1 MSGLDELFANPS
13 GPTDAPR
20 EGTLNRATRSRKLGI
35 LGLAIGL
42 LAFVAQLGGIATGVA
57 VIGVLS
63 QTFGDPSSQLGDIGW
78 VLPYEV
84 TVVIGSLVL
93 GLAGMIVGV
102 TAARRRRGPRF
113 GILGA
118 VFGGLALTTDLLVI
132 AVVALGLPS

>member
-1 MSGLDELFANPS
+1 MSGLDELSANPS
-13 GPTDAPR
+13 GPTGAPR
-20 EGTLNRATRSRKLGI
+20 EGTLDRTVGSRKLGI
-35 LGLAIGL
+35 LGLALGL
-42 LAFVAQLGGIATGVA
+42 LAFVAQLGGIATGIA

-63 QTFGDPSSQLGDIGW
+63 QTRGDPSSQPGDIGW

-84 TVVIGSLVL
+84 AVVFGSLVL

-118 VFGGLALTTDLLVI
+118 VFGGLALTTDLLV
-132 AVVALGLPS
+132 AAFVALGLPS